1 MSIGCDERTRA
12 PQISIHSTHKG
23 KSIRTMGRTRMTA
36 AAKRLTIYSLT
47 DPRALFTYHSTAGF
61 FSLAQQHNSVS
72 WRAAGAAAG
81 AASASDAP
89 PMRVC
94 VHARTPIC
102 RRTGADE
109 SRRRPL
115 TSQSQP
121 LVDLV
126 GARWLSET
134 APPLSCGGG
143 GARRGAAVR
152 CSAASRHQRRR
163 SSGRRSGAASL
174 TRICSRR
181 GRCDPASE
189 SHWRRE
195 SLLDRGGPTAH
206 IDQRTPRRLPTSML
220 SCYLGNLNISL
231 ARSILVTVVLSF
243 LGWHIIKKR
252 Q

>member
-36 AAKRLTIYSLT
+36 AAKRLTIYSFT

-94 VHARTPIC
+94 VHAHTPIG
-102 RRTGADE
+102 R
-109 SRRRPL
+109 RRRPMH
-115 TSQSQP
+115 S
-121 LVDLV
+121 
-126 GARWLSET
+126 RWWEPTPT
-134 APPLSCGGG
+134 AHIPIAATCRSRWCALPIGPPLSFGGCGGG
-143 GARRGAAVR
+143 VARRGAAVR

-181 GRCDPASE
+181 GRCERASE
-189 SHWRRE
+189 WE
-195 SLLDRGGPTAH
+195 P
-206 IDQRTPRRLPTSML
+206 
-220 SCYLGNLNISL
+220 L
-231 ARSILVTVVLSF
+231 AARVAA
-243 LGWHIIKKR
+243 R
-252 Q
+252 